1 MMVRRD
7 KGFTLVEMLVVIAI
21 IAILAA
27 ALFPAIQNALN
38 QARATAMKNKGR
50 GIWVAVL
57 SSNMEREP
65 LNQGPLWPA
74 NIKDE
79 VAGAGAFIGD
89 PGESAKYFTCLMSD
103 GTEANIGTVTL
114 DRELRLVSDLTAEML
129 IAQGVVPFTDVGAIP
144 AANIAWRVAEI
155 GDRSA
160 EELPFIVSKNFKPT
174 IDEIHQAATADEN
187 ILIDLDAAVKPFG
200 SKHGVWITRGGGTF
214 DARRRYLS
222 EKTVAGIG
230 SNTVPLWVAGT

>member
-1 MMVRRD
+1 MTVR
-7 KGFTLVEMLVVIAI
+7 KNEGFTLVEMLVVIAI

-27 ALFPAIQNALN
+27 ALYPHIQNALN
-38 QARATAMKNKGR
+38 QARATAMKHKGH
-50 GIWVAVL
+50 GIWVAVI

-74 NIKDE
+74 NINDE
-79 VAGAGAFIGD
+79 VAGAEVT
-89 PGESAKYFTCLMSD
+89 ESAGYFTCLMSD
-103 GTEANIGTVTL
+103 GEALTVVTG

-129 IAQGVVPFTDVGAIP
+129 IAQGVVPFTGAGAIP

-160 EELPFIVSKNFKPT
+160 DEMPFIVSKNFTPRSG
-174 IDEIHQAATADEN
+174 EISQADPAAADTR
-187 ILIDLDAAVKPFG
+187 IDLDAAVKPFG

-214 DARRRYLS
+214 DARMRYLT

-230 SNTVPLWVAGT
+230 TNTVALWTCAGTTP